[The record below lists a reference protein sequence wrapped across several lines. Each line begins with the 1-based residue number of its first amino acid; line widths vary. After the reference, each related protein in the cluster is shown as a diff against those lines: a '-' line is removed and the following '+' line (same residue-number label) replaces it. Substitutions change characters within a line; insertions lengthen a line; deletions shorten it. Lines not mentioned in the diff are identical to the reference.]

1 MKFFSNK
8 GKLNVYIAFL
18 LLAITTSVVG
28 KLSSEYDRDITFNLT
43 PVDFPTDKIIYN
55 QSHDSVVLKLRA
67 NGFNLAKYYF
77 SKPEM
82 KISVK
87 KLKEIKNYFL
97 WNQKENFLDT
107 KLNFGSSIE
116 LLSISEDSILFFF
129 DQYVSKKIPVKEN
142 VTVNFES
149 GYENFKIP
157 VLNPDSVVVTGPKEL
172 LSDLKYLVT
181 DSVNFEK
188 INSDIKFNLNLIN
201 PDLDNLIFSDNSI
214 GYLLEVDQYTEETIK
229 VPVNVLF
236 NSDNSKFNYYPKELS
251 IKYNISINDYV
262 EVNPMDFKIE
272 CVYDSNSP
280 NNISKAE
287 ISKKPSFVKNV
298 RLNTDQI
305 QIIIL
310 E

>member
-28 KLSSEYDRDITFNLT
+28 KLSSEYDRDINFNLT
-43 PVDFPTDKIIYN
+43 PIDFPADKIIYN
-55 QSHDSVVLKLRA
+55 QSHYSVVLKLRA
-67 NGFNLAKYYF
+67 NGFSLAKYYF
-77 SKPEM
+77 GIPEM

-97 WNQKENFLDT
+97 WNQKENFSDT
-107 KLNFGSSIE
+107 KLNFGSSVE

-142 VTVNFES
+142 VNIDFES

-157 VLNPDSVVVTGPKEL
+157 VLIPDSVVVTGPKEL
-172 LSDLKYLVT
+172 LSDLKYLET
-181 DSVNFEK
+181 DSVNFEN
-188 INSDIKFNLNLIN
+188 INSDINLNINLIN
-201 PDLDNLIFSDNSI
+201 PDEDNIILSDNSLE
-214 GYLLEVDQYTEETIK
+214 YLLEVDQYTEEIIK
-229 VPVNVLF
+229 VPVNILF
-236 NSDNSKFNYYPKELS
+236 KSDNSKFNYYPKELS
-251 IKYNISINDYV
+251 IKYNISINDYI

-272 CVYDSNSP
+272 CIYDSDSP

-298 RLNTDQI
+298 RINTDQI

>member
-107 KLNFGSSIE
+107 KLNFGSSVE

-129 DQYVSKKIPVKEN
+129 DQYVSKKVPVKEN
-142 VTVNFES
+142 VTINFES
-149 GYENFKIP
+149 GYENFKTP
-157 VLNPDSVVVTGPKEL
+157 VLIPDSVVVTGPKEL

-214 GYLLEVDQYTEETIK
+214 RYLLEVDQYTEETIK

-262 EVNPMDFKIE
+262 AVNPMDFKIE

>member
-1 MKFFSNK
+1 MRFFSNK
-8 GKLNVYIAFL
+8 GKLNVYVAFL

-67 NGFNLAKYYF
+67 NGFSLAKYYF
-77 SKPEM
+77 SKPKM

-97 WNQKENFLDT
+97 WNQMENFSDT
-107 KLNFGSSIE
+107 KLNFGSSVE

-142 VTVNFES
+142 VSVNFES

-157 VLNPDSVVVTGPKEL
+157 VLIPDSVVVTGPKEL
-172 LSDLKYLVT
+172 LSDLKYLET

-188 INSDIKFNLNLIN
+188 INSDIKFNLKLIN
-201 PDLDNLIFSDNSI
+201 PDLENLIFSDNSLE
-214 GYLLEVDQYTEETIK
+214 YLLEVDQYTEETIK

-251 IKYNISINDYV
+251 IKYNISINDYI